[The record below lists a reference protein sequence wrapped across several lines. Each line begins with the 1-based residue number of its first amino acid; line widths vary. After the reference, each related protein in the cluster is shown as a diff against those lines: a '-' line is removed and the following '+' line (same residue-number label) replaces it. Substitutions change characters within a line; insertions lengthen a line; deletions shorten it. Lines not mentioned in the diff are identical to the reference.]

1 MEKVIE
7 ETKAELE
14 QLKNEIQLGKDAEWI
29 LSFLNLPF

>member
-1 MEKVIE
+1 MQEAIE

-29 LSFLNLPF
+29 LSFLTLPF